1 MPRRSYAQYDAAARS
16 LDVVGERWTL
26 LIVRELAFGPRR
38 YTDLH
43 ADLPGIS
50 TDVLAARLKE
60 LEADG
65 VVERRTF
72 APSAPVRVYDL
83 TERGRELVPVVMALA
98 SWGSPLLAEHL
109 STDAVRHHWYLL
121 PLAEILRRAAGGVDG
136 VVELQVEG
144 SNCRLRFE
152 SWRATVV
159 PDEAPEAVVTVSQ
172 KVADELLAG
181 RLAWADAV
189 ADGQVAV
196 DGSSAVATQ
205 LSVGRAS

>member
-1 MPRRSYAQYDAAARS
+1 MPRRSYAQYCAVARG

-72 APSAPVRVYDL
+72 APAAPVRVYDL
-83 TERGRELVPVVMALA
+83 TDRGRLLVPVVTALA
-98 SWGSPLLAEHL
+98 AWGSPLLAAHQE
-109 STDAVRHHWYLL
+109 TDAVRHHWYLL
-121 PLAEILRRAAGGVDG
+121 PLAALVRDAAAGAGG
-136 VVELQVEG
+136 VVELRVEG
-144 SNCRLRFE
+144 SSCRLQLA
-152 SWRATVV
+152 SMTVV
-159 PDEAPEAVVTVSQ
+159 PDEAPDVVVTITP
-172 KVADELLAG
+172 KIADELLAG
-181 RLAWADAV
+181 RTTLAAAIT
-189 ADGQVAV
+189 DGQVLV
-196 DGSSAVATQ
+196 EGSGPVADR
-205 LSVGRAS
+205 LSR

>member
-1 MPRRSYAQYDAAARS
+1 MPRRSYAQYCAVARG

-65 VVERRTF
+65 VVQRRTF

-83 TERGRELVPVVMALA
+83 TDRGRELIPVVMALA
-98 SWGSPLLAEHL
+98 AWGSPLLAAHQE
-109 STDAVRHHWYLL
+109 TDAVRHHWYLL
-121 PLAEILRRAAGGVDG
+121 PLAGVLRDAAAGAAGL
-136 VVELQVEG
+136 VELKVEG
-144 SNCRLRFE
+144 SSCFLQLDPL
-152 SWRATVV
+152 TVV
-159 PDEAPEAVVTVSQ
+159 QDGAAEAVVAVGQ
-172 KVADELLAG
+172 KAADELLSG
-181 RLAWADAV
+181 RLTWTEAV
-189 ADGQVAV
+189 GCGHVTIEGTGPLAER
-196 DGSSAVATQ
+196 
-205 LSVGRAS
+205 LSVGLAV

>member
-83 TERGRELVPVVMALA
+83 
-98 SWGSPLLAEHL
+98 
-109 STDAVRHHWYLL
+109 STDALRHHWYLL
-121 PLAEILRRAAGGVDG
+121 PLAELLRQAMRGVDG
-136 VVELQVEG
+136 VVELRVE
-144 SNCRLRFE
+144 SSSCRLRFE
-152 SWRATVV
+152 SWRASVV
-159 PDEAPEAVVTVSQ
+159 QDEAPEAVVTVSQ

-181 RLAWADAV
+181 RLAWAGAV
-189 ADGQVAV
+189 ADGQVVV
-196 DGSSAVATQ
+196 DGSSAVATR
-205 LSVGRAS
+205 LSVGGAA

>member
-83 TERGRELVPVVMALA
+83 TDRGRELVPVVMALA
-98 SWGSPLLAEHL
+98 AWGSPLLAEHL

-121 PLAEILRRAAGGVDG
+121 PLAELLRQTAGDG
-136 VVELQVEG
+136 VVELRVEG
-144 SNCRLRFE
+144 SSCRLRFE
-152 SWRATVV
+152 SWRAAVV
-159 PDEAPEAVVTVSQ
+159 PDATPEAVVTVSQ

-181 RLAWADAV
+181 RLAWGDAV

-196 DGSSAVATQ
+196 DGSSAVAAR
-205 LSVGRAS
+205 LSVGAAA

>member
-1 MPRRSYAQYDAAARS
+1 MPRRSYAQYDAVARS
-16 LDVVGERWTL
+16 LDVVGERWSV

-50 TDVLAARLKE
+50 TDVLATRLKE

-83 TERGRELVPVVMALA
+83 TDRGRELIPVVTALA
-98 SWGSPLLAEHL
+98 AWGSPLLAEHRE
-109 STDAVRHHWYLL
+109 TDAVRHHWYLL
-121 PLAEILRRAAGGVDG
+121 PVAELLRAAVGPVEG
-136 VVELQVEG
+136 VVELRIEG
-144 SNCRLRFE
+144 SSCRVLLA
-152 SWRATVV
+152 SARAVVV
-159 PDEAPEAVVTVSQ
+159 PDREPEAVVTVGQ

-181 RLAWADAV
+181 RTTWANAV
-189 ADGQVAV
+189 AAGQAVV
-196 DGSSAVATQ
+196 DGTSAVAAR
-205 LSVGRAS
+205 LSVGASA

>member
-83 TERGRELVPVVMALA
+83 TDRGRELVPVVMALA
-98 SWGSPLLAEHL
+98 AWGSPLLAEHL
-109 STDAVRHHWYLL
+109 STDALRHHWYLL
-121 PLAEILRRAAGGVDG
+121 PLAELLRQAMRGVDG
-136 VVELQVEG
+136 VVELRVE
-144 SNCRLRFE
+144 SSSCRLRFE
-152 SWRATVV
+152 SWRASVV
-159 PDEAPEAVVTVSQ
+159 QDEAPEAVVTVSQ

-181 RLAWADAV
+181 RLAWAGAV
-189 ADGQVAV
+189 ADGQVVV
-196 DGSSAVATQ
+196 DGSSAVATR
-205 LSVGRAS
+205 LSVGGAA

>member
-1 MPRRSYAQYDAAARS
+1 MPRRSYAQYDAVARS
-16 LDVVGERWTL
+16 LDVVGERWSV

-83 TERGRELVPVVMALA
+83 TDRGRELIPVVMTLA
-98 SWGSPLLAEHL
+98 AWGSPLLAEPQD
-109 STDAVRHHWYLL
+109 TDAVRHHWYLL
-121 PLAEILRRAAGGVDG
+121 PLATVLRDAGVEG
-136 VVELQVEG
+136 VVELTVEG
-144 SNCRLRFE
+144 SSCRFDLKSMR
-152 SWRATVV
+152 VV
-159 PDEAPEAVVTVSQ
+159 HDVAPDTAVTIAQ
-172 KVADELLAG
+172 KVADELLSG
-181 RLAWADAV
+181 RLTWPEAQAEALARD
-189 ADGQVAV
+189 
-196 DGSSAVATQ
+196 
-205 LSVGRAS
+205 

>member
-26 LIVRELAFGPRR
+26 LIVRELTFGPRR

-83 TERGRELVPVVMALA
+83 TDRGRELVPVVMALA
-98 SWGSPLLAEHL
+98 AWGSPLLAEHL

-121 PLAEILRRAAGGVDG
+121 PLAELLRQAADGVDG
-136 VVELQVEG
+136 VVELRVEG
-144 SNCRLRFE
+144 SSCRLRFE
-152 SWRATVV
+152 SWRAAVV
-159 PDEAPEAVVTVSQ
+159 PDATAEAVVTVSQ

-181 RLAWADAV
+181 RLTWADAV
-189 ADGQVAV
+189 ADGHVAV
-196 DGSSAVATQ
+196 DGSSAVAAR
-205 LSVGRAS
+205 LSVGRAA